1 MTTTLDRRGF
11 LKLNSAATIAAG
23 VAIASTGSTQRL
35 HADQHAATSHT
46 LNYGPPPGIAKLDSN
61 ENPFGPSPAALSAIQ
76 EAAKNGAYYVDA
88 SVTRLKAMIAERH
101 GLTPAHVSLSS
112 GSSGVLSYL
121 AVAKTREG
129 HILGPD
135 LFWDTTAKAGVRQG
149 GEIRRLPKS
158 ADLAIDL
165 AAMAK
170 AITADTAL
178 VHITNP
184 NNPTGMLLDAEALR
198 AFCISSAKKTMVLV
212 DEAYNEITDRP
223 DFNTMIPLIKAG
235 HNVVVARTFS
245 KLYGLAGMRVG
256 YALSSPETAE
266 LITRYGIGDYA
277 LNQAGLAAAI
287 ASYNDIGFLAK
298 AKSSIIET
306 REAIVA
312 ALRKEGLQ
320 PLPSVTNFVFT
331 DLGDVHADSFR
342 SAMAAES
349 VLIRGVYRDYHHH
362 SRVSTG
368 LPEDVNR
375 YVSRLPKVLDRL
387 RSESA

>member
-23 VAIASTGSTQRL
+23 VAIASAGSSQRL
-35 HADQHAATSHT
+35 HADHLGAQNHT
-46 LNYGPPPGIAKLDSN
+46 LNYGPPPGVAKLDSN

-88 SVTRLKAMIAERH
+88 SVIRLKAMIAERH

-158 ADLAIDL
+158 ADMAIDL

-198 AFCISSAKKTMVLV
+198 AFCIRSAKKAMVLV
-212 DEAYNEITDRP
+212 DEAYNEITDKP

-256 YALSSPETAE
+256 YMLSSPETAQ

-298 AKSSIIET
+298 AKSRIIET

-312 ALRKEGLQ
+312 ALRKEGLS

-331 DLGDVHADSFR
+331 DLGAVHADSFR
-342 SAMAAES
+342 AAMAAENI
-349 VLIRGVYRDYHHH
+349 LIRGVYRDYHHH

-375 YVSRLPKVLDRL
+375 YINRLPKVLDRL
-387 RSESA
+387 RRQAA